1 MNHLSRLPNHISH
14 FPGLVLL
21 WFFAF
26 LITGLPGLAQGQ
38 QKAEPVSISG
48 TVQDTAGLPLIGA
61 AVAIQGAS
69 SGTVTDEE
77 GRYEIS
83 VPPGSTL
90 VFSYLGF
97 ESQRIEV
104 GEQTTIDVTL
114 VEEVEALDEV
124 VVIGYGTQRKS
135 DLTGSVAQ
143 VSSREIN
150 AFPST
155 NLLQSL
161 SGRAS
166 GVRVSQTTGAPGGGL
181 NVRIRGT
188 NSIQGSNEPLYV
200 VDGFPIFGN
209 NPTVLNNTDIESIE
223 VLKDASATAIYGS
236 RGANGVVIITTKK
249 GVAGETRVDLDLS
262 YGQQELRKSLDLM
275 NAAEY
280 ARFYNIQS
288 EERRV
293 GKECRSRWWRDK

>member
-1 MNHLSRLPNHISH
+1 MKRKLPIAALIERSWFRAFCIQLFFLN
-14 FPGLVLL
+14 LL
-21 WFFAF
+21 FIVPSYSQDTSSNT
-26 LITGLPGLAQGQ
+26 ITGTVSDANG
-38 QKAEPVSISG
+38 EPLVGVNIVVEGTETGAVTDLEGSYSIS
-48 TVQDTAGLPLIGA
+48 VADGA
-61 AVAIQGAS
+61 
-69 SGTVTDEE
+69 
-77 GRYEIS
+77 
-83 VPPGSTL
+83 TL
-90 VFSYLGF
+90 VFSFLGYTPRKVVV
-97 ESQRIEV
+97 EDQSI
-104 GEQTTIDVTL
+104 IDVSL
-114 VEEVEALDEV
+114 EEEISALDEV
-124 VVIGYGTQRKS
+124 VVIGYGTQRRA
-135 DLTGSVAQ
+135 DLTGSVSQ
-143 VSSREIN
+143 VGSREIN
-150 AFPST
+150 SFPAT
-155 NLLQSL
+155 NVLQSL
-161 SGRAS
+161 SGRAA
-166 GVRVSQTTGAPGGGL
+166 GVQVSQTTGAPGAGL

-209 NPTVLNNTDIESIE
+209 NPTVLNNTDIESME

-280 ARFYNIQS
+280 ARFYNIKS